1 MTKKSKLK
9 KRSLG
14 IITTSMLLL
23 LPIGQVLAID
33 IHAPD
38 IQSDELMSDQLV
50 VPDEPIDVEVPES
63 ISGNNEETSFEEV
76 NEEVQG
82 IDEEIQ
88 PEVVLPE
95 QELSSIVDHSEIAE
109 DELDVPEELER
120 IALPPG
126 VNAVYTGQV
135 GTIPWVIDDT
145 GTLTLGSGIFDEV
158 NDVGGNY
165 ESTDYFNHTAYSD
178 SITRIVLTGPV
189 VLHGSQRGTKN
200 FAPHAGG
207 ADSTRQGF
215 FAYLSNLQT
224 IEGMHYLDT
233 SNVTDMNSMFL
244 RSSGLLE
251 LDVSSF
257 DTSNVTNMAQ
267 MFTELANL
275 RKLDVSSFETHQV
288 TDMSHMFRGLARV
301 DQLDVSNFVT
311 SQVTDMSGMFSS
323 VSLSEIDLS
332 NFDTSNVTEMWWMF
346 ASASNIKSLDLSNF
360 DTSKVT
366 RMHSMFADARSLE
379 SVDLSNFDT
388 SNVRDMW
395 RMFADARSL
404 RKLDLSSFDTRQV
417 SNMLAMF
424 DRISLEQL
432 TLGSSFVFNMVGG
445 GPGLLPLTS
454 SATHH
459 PNWQN
464 VGEGTGDEPKGS
476 FVFTSAQLMANYD
489 GATMADTWV
498 WQPRTFSNLII
509 EAEGQGTVSPAT
521 STSVERGEMIDIS
534 ATAESGWRFSHW
546 RIESGEGTIADTNQA
561 ITTFVMGEEDTKL
574 VAVFEE
580 LNSLLSIRIPTSAV
594 FNTTSESKHRDIVSP
609 DYEIGNESPFAVFVN
624 VVEPTELKNMDI
636 IEELNVAADGGENV
650 LISQGSAHQTEA
662 FRLFELA
669 TEETNTFTFTGTAEE
684 LPEGSSHITPTFNL
698 VLRFVPNLS

>member
-23 LPIGQVLAID
+23 LPVGQVLAID

-76 NEEVQG
+76 QEIHEENQA
-82 IDEEIQ
+82 
-88 PEVVLPE
+88 EVVLPE
-95 QELSSIVDHSEIAE
+95 QEQSSIVDHSEIAE
-109 DELDVPEELER
+109 DELDVPKELEK

-257 DTSNVTNMAQ
+257 DTSNVINMGQ
-267 MFTELANL
+267 MFTELGNL

-288 TDMSHMFRGLARV
+288 TDMSHMFRGLISV
-301 DQLDVSNFVT
+301 EELDVSNFIT
-311 SQVTDMSGMFSS
+311 SQVTDMAGMFASMN
-323 VSLSEIDLS
+323 SLIELDVS

-346 ASASNIKSLDLSNF
+346 ASIRNVKSLDLSNF

-366 RMHSMFADARSLE
+366 RMHSMFADARSL
-379 SVDLSNFDT
+379 T
-388 SNVRDMW
+388 I
-395 RMFADARSL
+395 
-404 RKLDLSSFDTRQV
+404 LDLSSFDTRQV
-417 SNMLAMF
+417 RSMGGMF
-424 DRISLEQL
+424 DRVPLEQL
-432 TLGSSFVFNMVGG
+432 TLGSEFVFYLLGG
-445 GPGLLPLTS
+445 SPGLLPLTS

-464 VGEGTGDEPKGS
+464 VGEGTVDEPKGS
-476 FVFTSAQLMANYD
+476 FVFTSAQLMSNYD

-636 IEELNVAADGGENV
+636 IEELNVAADGEENV

>member
-23 LPIGQVLAID
+23 LPVGQVLAID

-50 VPDEPIDVEVPES
+50 VPDEPIDVEAPES

-95 QELSSIVDHSEIAE
+95 QELSSIADHSEIAE
-109 DELDVPEELER
+109 DELDTPKELER

-257 DTSNVTNMAQ
+257 DTSNVINMGQ
-267 MFTELANL
+267 MFTELGNL

-288 TDMSHMFRGLARV
+288 TDMSHMFRGLISV
-301 DQLDVSNFVT
+301 EELDVSNFIT
-311 SQVTDMSGMFSS
+311 SQVTDMAGMFASMN
-323 VSLSEIDLS
+323 SLIELDVS

-346 ASASNIKSLDLSNF
+346 ASIRNVKSLDLSNF

-366 RMHSMFADARSLE
+366 RMHSMFADARSL
-379 SVDLSNFDT
+379 T
-388 SNVRDMW
+388 I
-395 RMFADARSL
+395 
-404 RKLDLSSFDTRQV
+404 LDLSSFDTRQV
-417 SNMLAMF
+417 RSMGGMF
-424 DRISLEQL
+424 DRVPLEQL
-432 TLGSSFVFNMVGG
+432 TLGSEFVFYLLGG
-445 GPGLLPLTS
+445 SPGLLPLTS

-464 VGEGTGDEPKGS
+464 VGEGTVDEPKGS
-476 FVFTSAQLMANYD
+476 FVFTSAQLMSNYD

>member
-1 MTKKSKLK
+1 
-9 KRSLG
+9 
-14 IITTSMLLL
+14 
-23 LPIGQVLAID
+23 
-33 IHAPD
+33 
-38 IQSDELMSDQLV
+38 
-50 VPDEPIDVEVPES
+50 
-63 ISGNNEETSFEEV
+63 
-76 NEEVQG
+76 
-82 IDEEIQ
+82 
-88 PEVVLPE
+88 
-95 QELSSIVDHSEIAE
+95 
-109 DELDVPEELER
+109 
-120 IALPPG
+120 
-126 VNAVYTGQV
+126 
-135 GTIPWVIDDT
+135 
-145 GTLTLGSGIFDEV
+145 
-158 NDVGGNY
+158 
-165 ESTDYFNHTAYSD
+165 
-178 SITRIVLTGPV
+178 
-189 VLHGSQRGTKN
+189 
-200 FAPHAGG
+200 
-207 ADSTRQGF
+207 
-215 FAYLSNLQT
+215 
-224 IEGMHYLDT
+224 MHYLDT

-257 DTSNVTNMAQ
+257 DTSNVINMGQ
-267 MFTELANL
+267 MFTELGNL

-288 TDMSHMFRGLARV
+288 TDMSHMFRGLISV
-301 DQLDVSNFVT
+301 EELDVSNFIT
-311 SQVTDMSGMFSS
+311 SQVTDMAGMFASMN
-323 VSLSEIDLS
+323 SLIELDVS

-346 ASASNIKSLDLSNF
+346 ASIRNVKSLDLSNF

-366 RMHSMFADARSLE
+366 RMHSMFADARSL
-379 SVDLSNFDT
+379 T
-388 SNVRDMW
+388 I
-395 RMFADARSL
+395 
-404 RKLDLSSFDTRQV
+404 LDLSSFDTRQV
-417 SNMLAMF
+417 RSMGGMF
-424 DRISLEQL
+424 DRVPLEQL
-432 TLGSSFVFNMVGG
+432 TLGSEFVFYLLGG
-445 GPGLLPLTS
+445 SPGLLPLTS

-464 VGEGTGDEPKGS
+464 VGEGTVDEPKGS
-476 FVFTSAQLMANYD
+476 FVFTSAQLMSNYD

-636 IEELNVAADGGENV
+636 IEELNVAADGEENV